1 MIVTAGESSLFAA
14 GTVPSSPGPRPTDK
28 VLFPSPDFTDGAV
41 PLKSD
46 PLECALRISA
56 SLFALSAVIV
66 LSSSLSFAAQLS
78 SDGKAAIPH
87 DVQQVIVVD
96 YRAMQ
101 NSPAAMSLKD
111 RVLPPELKR
120 LETALK
126 TSGLKVDQDAD
137 ALAFAAFRVSGGEA
151 SRIVGIAQGQF
162 HTREVMANFAKQKTK
177 PLTIRNNAVY
187 PMGASGM
194 SVSFLNQTTMVFGDR
209 DAVKAAL
216 DARDGITPNF
226 LSNTD
231 MVNEMAAVDSHAVW
245 SLLDQKGTQT
255 MMKGVLGDA
264 SALAD
269 YDTVRNRMRSSRYT
283 MDFQNG
289 VKFDMAVVMSDTMTA
304 ATAATLMK
312 GVALLK
318 KTSGTPLEKSALD
331 ETVIDSNSGT
341 LNVSYS
347 SSDSQFASLLS
358 SPLFQSVVK

>member
-1 MIVTAGESSLFAA
+1 MLAVTA
-14 GTVPSSPGPRPTDK
+14 P
-28 VLFPSPDFTDGAV
+28 
-41 PLKSD
+41 
-46 PLECALRISA
+46 
-56 SLFALSAVIV
+56 
-66 LSSSLSFAAQLS
+66 LSFAAQLS

-87 DVQQVIVVD
+87 DVQQIIVVD

-101 NSPAAMSLKD
+101 NSSAAMSLKD

-126 TSGLKVDQDAD
+126 SSGLKVDQDTD
-137 ALAFAAFRVSGGEA
+137 ALAFAAFRVTGGEGT
-151 SRIVGIAQGQF
+151 RIVGIAQGQF
-162 HTREVMANFAKQKTK
+162 HTREVMANFVKQKTK
-177 PLTIRNNAVY
+177 PLTLRNNLLY
-187 PMGASGM
+187 PMGAAGM

-216 DARDGITPNF
+216 DARDGITSNF
-226 LSNTD
+226 LSNSD
-231 MVNEMAAVDSHAVW
+231 MVNEMAAVDTRAVW

-255 MMKGVLGDA
+255 MMRSVLGDA
-264 SALAD
+264 SSLAD
-269 YDTVRNRMRSSRYT
+269 YDTVRNRMKSSRYT

-289 VKFDMAVVMSDTMTA
+289 VKFDMAVVMSDTITA

-318 KTSGTPLEKSALD
+318 KTSGTSLEKSALD
-331 ETVIDSNSGT
+331 DTVIDSNAGT